1 VERVSFLC
9 TDALDASKE
18 KVIHFV
24 TIVKQLSA
32 ALAPRGVTREKQES
46 QKNAEKAE
54 IIEILRMVD
63 TMKIMA

>member
-24 TIVKQLSA
+24 TIIKQLSA

-46 QKNAEKAE
+46 QKNC
-54 IIEILRMVD
+54 
-63 TMKIMA
+63 